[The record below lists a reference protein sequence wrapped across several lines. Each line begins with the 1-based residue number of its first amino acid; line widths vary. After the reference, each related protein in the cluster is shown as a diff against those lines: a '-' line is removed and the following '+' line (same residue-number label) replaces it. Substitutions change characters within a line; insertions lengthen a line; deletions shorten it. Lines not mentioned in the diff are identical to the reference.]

1 MTSWPDLTFPP
12 INLLVLPKHEVLL
25 DVISAHYALH
35 YGDLWDQKAFD
46 NRVNDGRIKIMV
58 QGEVNE

>member
-1 MTSWPDLTFPP
+1 MA
-12 INLLVLPKHEVLL
+12 H
-25 DVISAHYALH
+25 ISAYYAKH

-46 NRVNDGRIKIMV
+46 NRVNDGRITIMV